1 MRTSAGRQMSLRMPA
16 ISIEF
21 CPAAASGI
29 VFQTGAVQM
38 IEYLRFASLRAVGFT
53 SRKPADQF

>member
-1 MRTSAGRQMSLRMPA
+1 MSLRETVTGVG
-16 ISIEF
+16 S
-21 CPAAASGI
+21 CPAAAAEI